1 MPLARRTSSGAAYH
15 VARRLDEV
23 VEESRCR
30 FAACAAEFDLTPV
43 TARFVLRLHEPT
55 SMSVLADHL
64 HCDKSN
70 VTGLASRLVERG
82 LVTSR
87 PGSDRRV
94 KNLELTAR
102 GENLR
107 AELEQRVAATSLA
120 ATRLSKK
127 DQRVLI
133 DLLDRLVGSEVMRD

>member
-1 MPLARRTSSGAAYH
+1 MPTVQRSSSGDAYH
-15 VARRLDEV
+15 VARRLNEV
-23 VEESRCR
+23 VEESRRR
-30 FAACAAEFDLTPV
+30 FAACAAEFGLTAV
-43 TARFVLRLHEPT
+43 TARFILRLHEPT
-55 SMSVLADHL
+55 SMRVLADHL

-70 VTGLASRLVERG
+70 VTGLASRLVDRG

-102 GENLR
+102 GRHLR

-120 ATRLSKK
+120 ATRLTKK
-127 DQRVLI
+127 DQRAFI
-133 DLLDRLVGSEVMRD
+133 DLLDRLAGSEAKRE